1 MFICIRDIINMLI
14 NISTSEVIMN
24 SIICDQRENTIIP
37 NVPHERYTLYIKQ
50 FPKVTFLRASNKI
63 MNKLFIITS
72 SMKEI
77 VADVVLFAPHIESSR
92 STKFAHKLLCIQLV
106 LKY

>member
-37 NVPHERYTLYIKQ
+37 NVPHER
-50 FPKVTFLRASNKI
+50 
-63 MNKLFIITS
+63 
-72 SMKEI
+72 
-77 VADVVLFAPHIESSR
+77 
-92 STKFAHKLLCIQLV
+92 
-106 LKY
+106 